1 MGSGIRAFS
10 IVIAV
15 TAMAGLF
22 SLPSAAQQPENF
34 TDTPPNLTT
43 FTAKARVVPNRAGT
57 PKDPQ
62 PVKIHFKAEA
72 VTEPGYERPI
82 FLGGHVLFPRHG
94 NYNGDDFPRCSKQ
107 VLDRE
112 GPDSCP
118 KRSRVGWGTGVAYA
132 DSVVTRPR
140 IEFFNGGNKVGFAYV
155 TLYRP
160 ALVQIAVPGRI
171 QEFPSGKWKY
181 KVSFKVPKVLQVVAG
196 IPIAAGSL
204 ELHIGREN
212 LIESTSCPKSRRWPY
227 EVRGTFS
234 NGSDYTHRDS
244 VPCKPPLSR
253 R

>member
-1 MGSGIRAFS
+1 MFS
-10 IVIAV
+10 LAVVV
-15 TAMAGLF
+15 TAAAGL
-22 SLPSAAQQPENF
+22 SALPAAAQQSEKI

-57 PKDPQ
+57 PQNPQ
-62 PVKIHFKAEA
+62 PAKVHFKAEA

-82 FLGGHVLFPRHG
+82 FQGGYILFPRHG
-94 NYNGDDFPRCSKQ
+94 NYNGDKFPRCSKE
-107 VLDRE
+107 VLDRN
-112 GPDSCP
+112 GPEACP

-171 QEFPSGKWKY
+171 QKFPSGKWKY
-181 KVSFKVPKVLQVVAG
+181 KVSFEVPKVLQIVAG

-212 LIESTSCPKSRRWPY
+212 LIESTSCPKNRRWPY
-227 EVRGTFS
+227 EVRGYFS
-234 NGSDYTHRDS
+234 NGSDYTHRGS
-244 VPCKPPLSR
+244 VPCKPPLPGR
-253 R
+253 